1 MQFDMTRCMEAFAL
15 MLDLAEKEYYSAANH
30 HSQRVALI
38 TLCIAKALQLP
49 QTDTNDLYCLALL
62 HDNGIT
68 MAGLK
73 NESFELDA
81 VHCIEGEK
89 NATLFPLYSDRH
101 SVILMHHENYDGS
114 GFIGVGGNEI
124 PLLAQIIHMADALDT
139 RFDIQHLSYS
149 MQEEIRMFTY
159 AAKNTL
165 VASDV
170 ADATLQAMES
180 ERFWADVTSENLNDV
195 LQRIAPK
202 IVYSYSYNELFPI
215 TETMMRI
222 VDSKSRF
229 TYLHSHGITEKIDM
243 MTQWYGMDKEKRDQL
258 HIAANLHDLG
268 KLYVPNSILEKP
280 ASLTKDEFMIVQKH
294 TYYTKIALER
304 IPNFENITLW
314 AALHHEKLNGKGYPE
329 RLSEEELSFESR
341 LMTVVDIYQA
351 LTEDR
356 PYRAKGT
363 HKEAM
368 DILHDMVHDGF
379 IDGKIVNDV
388 DTVIGK

>member
-1 MQFDMTRCMEAFAL
+1 MQFNMTSCMEAFAL

-38 TLCIAKALQLP
+38 SLYIAKALQLP
-49 QTDTNDLYCLALL
+49 QNDINDLYCLALL

-73 NESFELDA
+73 NESFELDS

-89 NATLFPLYSDRH
+89 NATLFPFYDNRH

-114 GFIGVGGNEI
+114 GFIGIGGDEI
-124 PLLAQIIHMADALDT
+124 PLLSQIIRMADLLDT
-139 RFDIQHLSYS
+139 HFEFQKIAFTTREDIRRYV
-149 MQEEIRMFTY
+149 
-159 AAKNTL
+159 KNTINTII
-165 VASDV
+165 APGI
-170 ADATLQAMES
+170 ADACLKGMES
-180 ERFWADVTSENLNDV
+180 ERFWADAASDNLSDV

-202 IVYSYSYNELFPI
+202 IIYSYEYNELFPI

-229 TYLHSHGITEKIDM
+229 TYLHSHGITEKIDT
-243 MTQWYGMDKEKRDQL
+243 MTQWYGMSKEKRDQL

-280 ASLTKDEFMIVQKH
+280 GPLTKDEFMIVQKH

-304 IPNFENITLW
+304 IPSFENITLW
-314 AALHHEKLNGKGYPE
+314 AALHHEKLNGTGYPE
-329 RLSEEELSFESR
+329 KLHEDELSFESR

-356 PYRAKGT
+356 PYREKGT
-363 HKEAM
+363 HQEAM
-368 DILHDMVHDGF
+368 VILNEMVRDGF
-379 IDGKIVNDV
+379 IDKQIVADV
-388 DTVIGK
+388 DTVIGN